1 MLENEAGDF
10 EKFWSASKFGKAS
23 IGRFWISP
31 IEGSGNFGKSSI
43 ERFWEKLYRGFLG
56 FWICLDVRGVDLGDG
71 WIFETESQK
80 NN

>member
-31 IEGSGNFGKSSI
+31 IEDLAI
-43 ERFWEKLYRGFLG
+43 LEKAL
-56 FWICLDVRGVDLGDG
+56 
-71 WIFETESQK
+71 
-80 NN
+80 